1 MNRVRIT
8 KTLIRFTSRSNLAV
22 ISIIA
27 PAMVRKADPIVP
39 LLSNEL
45 VPVTRNNTMIS
56 SSTGVQKP
64 SRYLLL
70 SLGGTK
76 YTPIA
81 SLSDNRSHGAHHTRG
96 TIKTDGVIR
105 LAHAVLSELI
115 GNAAAADEASYTFH
129 HMTGHKEG

>member
-76 YTPIA
+76 
-81 SLSDNRSHGAHHTRG
+81 
-96 TIKTDGVIR
+96 
-105 LAHAVLSELI
+105 
-115 GNAAAADEASYTFH
+115 
-129 HMTGHKEG
+129 